1 MAVDRL
7 TDYDLMILLA
17 ILVAGERAGAAAIAR
32 ELQWRDC
39 RSVVLGEIHA
49 ALDRLESN
57 GLAVSGAGGP
67 TSPRRRGA
75 RRAFEVTPAG
85 LRAVESTQR
94 ALVARWKRVAGARR
108 RAAPGRPRG
117 GVQGPPLADVAL
129 VPGAARLA
137 SVALRGRAMSVKV
150 GP

>member
-1 MAVDRL
+1 MAVERL

-17 ILVAGERAGAAAIAR
+17 ILVAGERAAAAAIAR

-57 GLAVSGAGGP
+57 GLVVSATGGP
-67 TSPRRRGA
+67 TLPRRRGA

-94 ALVARWKRVAGARR
+94 VLVARWTELPELEDEPLLGDLVGEYSARR
-108 RAAPGRPRG
+108 WQTWLWYLAQHVSPPSPCG
-117 GVQGPPLADVAL
+117 GD
-129 VPGAARLA
+129 R
-137 SVALRGRAMSVKV
+137 
-150 GP
+150 